1 MRYIT
6 HYEEYP
12 IYEPAEGGYY
22 YAGNQVVESERKSK
36 RAAKKNFEEIWEECL
51 KENERNG
58 FVDGADWDAIARR
71 THVYPWIRLKGY
83 NCIYRN
89 SYLIGHGESYV
100 IERKLGKCC
109 KGWQP
114 YC

>member
-22 YAGNQVVESERKSK
+22 YAGNQVVESERLSK
-36 RAAKKNFEEIWEECL
+36 RQCKKNLKELWKDAQ
-51 KENERNG
+51 KENEYLPEKEQWVMFR
-58 FVDGADWDAIARR
+58 DGTEIRR
-71 THVYPWIRLKGY
+71 CSRY
-83 NCIYRN
+83 
-89 SYLIGHGESYV
+89 IGEGESYV
-100 IERKLGKCC
+100 IEKNYGSKVR
-109 KGWQP
+109 GWHP